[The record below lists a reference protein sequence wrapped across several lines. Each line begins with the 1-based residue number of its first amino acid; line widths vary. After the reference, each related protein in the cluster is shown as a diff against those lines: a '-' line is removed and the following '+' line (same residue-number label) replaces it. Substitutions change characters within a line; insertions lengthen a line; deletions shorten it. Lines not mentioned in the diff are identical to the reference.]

1 MLPQNK
7 IERIVFGR
15 IDFNPLTGAQIIE
28 RFAGKF
34 AVTVKLAHGEI
45 DIAIRRLI
53 GQTVRLQLANQFE
66 HLRHIISR
74 ARFMRRP
81 QHAERIGV
89 FMHEGDEAIGQLMD
103 GFAVFCG
110 APDDFIVNVSNI
122 ADVSHFQTG
131 GLEPAINQVK
141 NHHHPGVAEVA
152 IIINGHSAHI
162 HAHLAG
168 NNGHKRLFFTLERV
182 ENFQHGGSRIRG
194 FETCDNALD
203 WAQFLVESGI
213 IYTTD
218 CNMAM
223 KALTRIQ
230 TGAKLRALLLGAV
243 LMTALPALAD
253 NLPEVQRLI
262 KQGQYPQALVK
273 VDAYLASRP
282 KDAQGRFIKGLILT
296 EMNKPADAIAVFT
309 KLTEDYPE
317 LPEPYNNLAVLYAQQ
332 KQYDKSRTALEM
344 AIRTHPSYAIAYEN
358 LGDVYAKLASQAYD
372 KALQIDSSNPTAQNK
387 LALIRD
393 LISTSGKPGV
403 RPAPVKPEPVKVA
416 AVSTTQTPTTTTLA
430 ATTTTTRA
438 VVTSTT
444 APTVAVV
451 STTPAASAPATK
463 AEPIKATPVAAETT
477 PATAP
482 ASKAGDEEVA
492 KALAGWAAAWSNKD
506 VRGYLAHYS
515 SDFKTPNGMPRKAWE
530 AQRND
535 RIAGKGGKIQ
545 VSYDKPVITVDGNKA
560 TVKFRQHY
568 KAAGLANSTGK
579 VLIMVRSNGKW
590 LIQDEQTR

>member
-1 MLPQNK
+1 
-7 IERIVFGR
+7 
-15 IDFNPLTGAQIIE
+15 
-28 RFAGKF
+28 
-34 AVTVKLAHGEI
+34 
-45 DIAIRRLI
+45 
-53 GQTVRLQLANQFE
+53 
-66 HLRHIISR
+66 
-74 ARFMRRP
+74 
-81 QHAERIGV
+81 
-89 FMHEGDEAIGQLMD
+89 
-103 GFAVFCG
+103 
-110 APDDFIVNVSNI
+110 
-122 ADVSHFQTG
+122 
-131 GLEPAINQVK
+131 
-141 NHHHPGVAEVA
+141 
-152 IIINGHSAHI
+152 
-162 HAHLAG
+162 
-168 NNGHKRLFFTLERV
+168 
-182 ENFQHGGSRIRG
+182 
-194 FETCDNALD
+194 
-203 WAQFLVESGI
+203 
-213 IYTTD
+213 
-218 CNMAM
+218 MAM

-243 LMTALPALAD
+243 LMTALPAFA

-262 KQGQYPQALVK
+262 KQGQFPQALTK

-403 RPAPVKPEPVKVA
+403 RPAAVRPEPVKVA
-416 AVSTTQTPTTTTLA
+416 AAPTQAPTTTTLA
-430 ATTTTTRA
+430 AATTTTRA

-444 APTVAVV
+444 APTAAVV

-463 AEPIKATPVAAETT
+463 AATTKPTPVAAAETA
-477 PATAP
+477 PAAAP
-482 ASKAGDEEVA
+482 ASKAGDDEVT

-515 SDFKTPNGMPRKAWE
+515 NDFKTPNGLSRKAWE
-530 AQRND
+530 AQRQQ

-545 VSYDKPVITVDGNKA
+545 VSYDQPVITVDGNKA